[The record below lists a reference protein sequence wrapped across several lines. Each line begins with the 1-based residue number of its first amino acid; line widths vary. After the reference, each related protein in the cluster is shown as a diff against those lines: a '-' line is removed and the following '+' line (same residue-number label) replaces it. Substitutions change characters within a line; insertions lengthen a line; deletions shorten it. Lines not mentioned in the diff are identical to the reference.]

1 VKKKKYTD
9 EIKEQV
15 VKECRE
21 IGNTSLVARRHGIA
35 KGTVYSWVKKAKE
48 NGSVKSLPKD
58 SKKKI
63 KEWLLE
69 LVTGDGFLYG
79 YRKLTT
85 CLKEDYALKINK
97 KKVYRL
103 CKELDILRPQRKIKK
118 HHPRKLAKR
127 DEIDNSNQLW
137 EMDLNVKSIIMQSK
151 IKRNYYY
158 QKVHLLYF
166 TLFFIMTLED

>member
-1 VKKKKYTD
+1 
-9 EIKEQV
+9 
-15 VKECRE
+15 
-21 IGNTSLVARRHGIA
+21 
-35 KGTVYSWVKKAKE
+35 
-48 NGSVKSLPKD
+48 
-58 SKKKI
+58 
-63 KEWLLE
+63 
-69 LVTGDGFLYG
+69 
-79 YRKLTT
+79 LTT
-85 CLKEDYALKINK
+85 CLKEDYLLKINK

-103 CKELDILRPQRKIKK
+103 CKELDILKPQRKIKK